1 MADEFDYLVKISVI
15 GNSNVGKTN
24 IIKRFLH
31 NTFDLETKSTIGVDF
46 GNKIMHID
54 NHVIKLQI
62 WDTAG
67 QERYMAITNTF
78 YKNAK
83 GIIVVYDIS
92 DKNSFNKVN
101 NWMESI
107 NTNASSD
114 TKILLLGNKADLY
127 HKRQVS
133 YIEGRELSEKHKI
146 HLFAEISALENVQ
159 RDQTITINNAFTQLV
174 NLILNDIKLNNIK
187 KNMSLNKSQNES
199 LNKSQNKSLNKSQ
212 NVKILITSEIKRE
225 KVNCC

>member
-46 GNKIMHID
+46 GNKIMVID
-54 NHVIKLQI
+54 NNVIKLQI

-107 NTNASSD
+107 NINANSD
-114 TKILLLGNKADLY
+114 TKILLLGNKTDLC

-133 YIEGRELSEKHKI
+133 YIEGRELSEKYKI
-146 HLFAEISALENVQ
+146 HLFAEISALENIE
-159 RDQTITINNAFTQLV
+159 RDQTITVDHAFSQLV
-174 NLILNDIKLNNIK
+174 NLILKEIKLNDIKSNNIK
-187 KNMSLNKSQNES
+187 KNDSQ
-199 LNKSQNKSLNKSQ
+199 NKSQ
-212 NVKILITSEIKRE
+212 NVKILITPEIKHK